1 MGSRQYIVPLDEM
14 TLSDIKTY
22 KMQALAAG
30 IKRSYERKIASW
42 DAGEIVD
49 PGAQAGVPSYD
60 AIYRFMQN
68 GGWPAGLDVRDM
80 QPILDAAT
88 ALDQW
93 NTAALAAVGTA
104 YSCFQAVAAP
114 AIGQRA
120 NKIVVFYGIA
130 IETSPLPISRL
141 TFRRN
146 TAAGTI
152 VADFDLEPLA
162 VMDKMVGLFSE
173 PVVWDENSAYAMQA
187 LCRIA
192 TGAAAR
198 VIPLNFVFEP
208 AGQTHQ

>member
-14 TLSDIKTY
+14 TLSDIKEY
-22 KMQALAAG
+22 KLTALVAG

-42 DAGEIVD
+42 DPSEIPD
-49 PGAQAGVPSYD
+49 PSAQAGVPSFN
-60 AIYRFMQN
+60 AIYAFVQK
-68 GGWPAGLDVRDM
+68 GGWPAGLDVREM

-114 AIGQRA
+114 AIAQRA
-120 NKIVVFYGIA
+120 NKIVVFYGVA
-130 IETSPLPISRL
+130 IPTSPLPVSRL

-146 TAAGTI
+146 TATGTI
-152 VADFDLEPLA
+152 VADYDLQPLS
-162 VMDKMVGLFSE
+162 VMQKVAGMFSE
-173 PVVWDENSAYAMQA
+173 PVVWDENGAYAMQV
-187 LCRIA
+187 LCSIA
-192 TGAAAR
+192 TGAAA
-198 VIPLNFVFEP
+198 VIVPFNFVFEP